1 VQKQFTKH
9 KNETGEVKGH
19 YLNATAGTCEEMF
32 KRATFA
38 AQLGVPIIMHFFRT
52 SQSKWVAKAPS
63 QLMLGSHIL
72 PGVPM
77 VLQCLLL
84 LLTTSPTIT
93 MPLVDLRMDAR
104 EAMHLVPHMHQLHQ
118 WGLMDQ
124 LAMAIP
130 LNLPMD
136 LNKAVSLP
144 HTQPRPKVLPDSLL
158 MDAPSSWYPARS
170 Q

>member
-1 VQKQFTKH
+1 M
-9 KNETGEVKGH
+9 EI
-19 YLNATAGTCEEMF
+19 AC
-32 KRATFA
+32 RR
-38 AQLGVPIIMHFFRT
+38 FFRT

>member
-1 VQKQFTKH
+1 
-9 KNETGEVKGH
+9 
-19 YLNATAGTCEEMF
+19 
-32 KRATFA
+32 
-38 AQLGVPIIMHFFRT
+38 
-52 SQSKWVAKAPS
+52 
-63 QLMLGSHIL
+63 MLGSHIL
-72 PGVPM
+72 PDVPM